1 MKSLAILLM
10 AASVAAAGQR
20 MVLLDIARGEMPPDA
35 LAKAALSEEHAEKE
49 GGVSL
54 KVTFEGSFGT
64 SNSKKKDWTGFR
76 FVKFQAFNPQDKP
89 VELYL
94 AARDKNTTGWET
106 RADIPFTLQ
115 PGANSVSLDLTT
127 LKRNKSDLPVDLASM
142 NQWYIACESKGVVV
156 YFGTIGLE
164 SGGDAA
170 APKEAKPAIDGKT
183 SFEAQVA
190 GKRIV
195 LEGRIRIELD
205 KVQIEGQAGGAPAEA
220 PAPKPAEKKAERLV
234 ILDANAGQPPTD
246 HTAEVAISDDHAKEL
261 GGKSVK
267 VVCKGSQTFGVGYW
281 GAVGPSNWQPYGV
294 IRFEAFN
301 PSKEIVAFGLSIR
314 DQKAGYENRCDIP
327 FRLTPGL
334 NKVEIPI
341 QTLTSNAGNQLNK
354 ATITHWYIA
363 SEGDA
368 TLYFANMRL
377 EQE

>member
-1 MKSLAILLM
+1 MKAWAILLM
-10 AASVAAAGQR
+10 TASLAAAGQR

-35 LAKAALSEEHAEKE
+35 LAKAALSEEHPEKE

-54 KVTFEGSFGT
+54 KVTFPGSFGT
-64 SNSKKKDWTGFR
+64 SNSRKKDWTGFR
-76 FVKFQAFNPQDKP
+76 FVKFHAFNPQDKP

-94 AARDKNTTGWET
+94 MTRDKHTVDWNT

-115 PGANSVSLDLTT
+115 PGANNVVLDLAT
-127 LKRNKSDLPVDLASM
+127 LKRNRSDLPVDMTSM
-142 NQWYIACESKGVVV
+142 NQWYIASETKGIVA
-156 YFGTIGLE
+156 YFGSIALE
-164 SGGDAA
+164 GEGDAA
-170 APKEAKPAIDGKT
+170 APTEAKPAIEGKT

-190 GKRIV
+190 GKKIV

-205 KVQIEGQAGGAPAEA
+205 KVQVEGQAGVAPAQA

-234 ILDANAGQPPTD
+234 LLDANTGQPPSD

-267 VVCKGSQTFGVGYW
+267 VVFKGGQAFGVGYW
-281 GAVGPSNWQPYGV
+281 GAAGPANWQPYGLL
-294 IRFEAFN
+294 RFEAFN
-301 PSKEIVAFGLSIR
+301 PSKDIIALCLSIR

-334 NKVEIPI
+334 NKTELPI

-354 ATITHWYIA
+354 AAITHWYIA

-368 TLYFANMRL
+368 TLYFANIRL
-377 EQE
+377 EKE